1 MDKYLVKPTKIVDE
15 NGYVFSIDDYVSNKL
30 PCGGS
35 SGSSNGSIINEI
47 INLDSRVE
55 TLEESIIEL
64 YHSNVN
70 IERDISVLKSQ
81 SSTDYSTQIN
91 SIITSMGDMQDQID
105 AANTRMDDFE
115 TRHWPSTGGSSSCN
129 CPSDTK
135 ERLEAIEAYDLD
147 YISRTVDDIDRRVYE
162 LEAAAIS
169 TTGGDELLVIDQ
181 QISTLNK
188 RVTVIENNTTTNTT
202 KIGVHTTDI
211 AALQNRIVDLET
223 IVQTQSRLISELT
236 TRIELLEGK

>member
-1 MDKYLVKPTKIVDE
+1 MDKYLVKPTEFVDNNGFKRLVVDIVCDNHSSSISGTEINDKIKSIEHAVD
-15 NGYVFSIDDYVSNKL
+15 
-30 PCGGS
+30 
-35 SGSSNGSIINEI
+35 
-47 INLDSRVE
+47 
-55 TLEESIIEL
+55 TLE
-64 YHSNVN
+64 
-70 IERDISVLKSQ
+70 RDVYDLKSQ
-81 SSTDYSTQIN
+81 SSVDYSTQIN

-115 TRHWPSTGGSSSCN
+115 TRHWPSNGGSSNCN

-162 LEAAAIS
+162 LESAAIS

-223 IVQTQSRLISELT
+223 TVQAQTRLISELT
-236 TRIELLEGK
+236 TRLENLEGQKN